1 MDKDKEQIQQ
11 TLINRPT
18 VVGQNDISPEEI
30 AIIKSHND
38 DTLLNEQLQ
47 SSKTDIETLESV
59 FLSMALSNDKYD
71 FSKIEMALRF
81 ANDAHAGVFR
91 KTGQPYISHPLS
103 VAIIL
108 IKELKM
114 DTDTVCAA
122 LLHDVIEDTNY
133 TYSDI
138 KRNFGTDV
146 ANLVDGVT
154 KIEKLPFMDRAE
166 IQEESTRK
174 LFLAI
179 SKDIRVM
186 FIKVADRLHNI
197 RTLQFF
203 KEEKKRRIALETM
216 YVYAS
221 LADRLGMHA
230 IKEELEDHA
239 LAYLDPYAYEEIE
252 AFLAL
257 KKLLDVSCLATQ
269 IQSARR
275 NRLGKKT

>member
-1 MDKDKEQIQQ
+1 VDKDKEQIQQ